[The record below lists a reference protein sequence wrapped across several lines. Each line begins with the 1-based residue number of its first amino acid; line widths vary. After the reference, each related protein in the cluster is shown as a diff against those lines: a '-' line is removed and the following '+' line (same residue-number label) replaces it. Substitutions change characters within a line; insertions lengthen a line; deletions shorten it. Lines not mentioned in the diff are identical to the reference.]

1 MHMLFCHEVF
11 YSAKRDGSVLTYGN
25 FPYEF
30 WQERF
35 LNKFDSMTVIGRKKK
50 LRNDE
55 QGILQTSSGAN
66 VKHVLMPDIYEPL
79 KRLTKQ
85 GLMYRRIEEQVKR
98 ADALVI
104 SGPIDYGVMAAH
116 AARTHGIPYAV
127 EMCGCAYDKEYFKGD
142 LFNKAYAPIKY
153 QRAKTMVKNADA
165 VIYVTQNFL
174 QKRYPTGGLSEHATN
189 IEIPK
194 AAPEVLER
202 RLQKLAEQSGEINI
216 GLIGNFENGL
226 KGVHIA
232 IEALGI
238 VRKALEKNTDTNK
251 PVPSVRL
258 RVLGQGIPALWTQ
271 ALKQHGVQDS
281 VEFCGRIADKEGV
294 VTWLDT
300 IDIFIKPGF
309 HEGLPRPLIEA
320 MSRGCAALSSNTGET
335 DDLLAAKYIHSRGDA
350 KTLSDQIMELINP
363 ENRRRAALENFEK
376 AKLYA
381 KDATYDR
388 REKFWNNFA
397 QTADTN
403 MRRKQ
408 DKAGNRKAVSQ

>member
-1 MHMLFCHEVF
+1 MHLLFCHEIF

-35 LNKFDSMTVIGRKKK
+35 LNNFDTMTVIGRKKK
-50 LRNDE
+50 LRADE
-55 QGILQTSSGAN
+55 QGVLQTSSGQN
-66 VKHVLMPDIYEPL
+66 VQHVLMPDIYEPL

-98 ADALVI
+98 ADALVV

-153 QRAKTMVKNADA
+153 QRAKAMVKNADA

-174 QKRYPTGGLSEHATN
+174 QKRYPTTGLSEHATN

-194 AAPEVLER
+194 APPEILEK
-202 RLQKLAEQSGEINI
+202 RLQKLAEKTGEISI

-238 VRKALEKNTDTNK
+238 VRKALQNKTDETGK
-251 PVPSVRL
+251 TPSVRL

-271 ALKQHGVQDS
+271 ALKQNGVEND
-281 VEFCGRIADKEGV
+281 VEFCGRIADKEDV
-294 VTWLDT
+294 LKWLDD

-335 DDLLAAKYIHSRGDA
+335 DDLLGTQYIHSRGDS
-350 KTLSDQIMELINP
+350 KTLSDQILDLIKP
-363 ENRRRAALENFEK
+363 ENRRRAAVENFEK

-381 KDATYDR
+381 KDETYKR

-397 QTADTN
+397 QTAQDN
-403 MRRKQ
+403 LRRKQ
-408 DKAGNRKAVSQ
+408 DKSGNRKVAS